1 MKLSALGNFYFGN
14 LSFTN
19 LNYEDCYKWYMKM
32 SMSLHPENIYYNIF
46 LFDSNCCSVTKS
58 CLTLCDVIN
67 CSMPGLPIPHYRL
80 ELAYVHVHWVGD
92 AIQPAHPLLPS
103 SPFAF
108 NLSQHQSLF
117 QWISSSH
124 QLAKVLELQPPM
136 SIQGWFP
143 LRLISLISC
152 CPRGTQESSPAQDF
166 KFINSYSTQ
175 THPSNIHIYT
185 WLL

>member
-46 LFDSNCCSVTKS
+46 LFDSNCCSVTMS
-58 CLTLCDVIN
+58 CLTLCEVIN
-67 CSMPGLPIPHYRL
+67 CSTPGLPISHYHL
-80 ELAYVHVHWVGD
+80 ELAYVHIHWVGD

-103 SPFAF
+103 SPSAF

-166 KFINSYSTQ
+166 KCINSYSTQ